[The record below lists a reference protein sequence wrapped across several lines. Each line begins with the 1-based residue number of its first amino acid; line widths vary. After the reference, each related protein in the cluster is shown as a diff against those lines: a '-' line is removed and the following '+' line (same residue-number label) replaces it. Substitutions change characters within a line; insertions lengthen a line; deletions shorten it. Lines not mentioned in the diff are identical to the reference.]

1 MSEIG
6 TDTVCRVVVVADGCT
21 RACLLVWTASW
32 SRRFGIA
39 SRTLIVDSV
48 KLVDDGKSGF
58 ESVLT
63 DGQHA
68 SPQQVSFGPQ

>member
-6 TDTVCRVVVVADGCT
+6 ADTACRVVVVADGCT

-32 SRRFGIA
+32 SCRFGIA
-39 SRTLIVDSV
+39 SRTLTIDSV
-48 KLVDDGKSGF
+48 KLLDDAKSGF

-68 SPQQVSFGPQ
+68 SPQHVSFGPQ